1 MVTTQID
8 MGLGEQDKD
17 TSADGPKDKAVQ
29 QSAAAHPTGHQHT
42 PMMQQYLGIK
52 ADYPDTILLY
62 RMGDFYELFFRDA
75 ELASR
80 LLGITLTQRGKAN
93 GEPIPMAGV
102 PYHSIDQ
109 YLAKLVKLGRS
120 VAIAEQIGDPAT
132 SKGPV
137 ERKVVRVVTPGTLVE
152 DSLLDERRD
161 NLLTAVYQRDGQ
173 YAMATLEMSLGHFQ
187 AQQLDSLEQLESEL
201 QRTKPAEIL
210 VSEQNSALADK
221 QAKYAAT
228 PVANWYFDF
237 DVAHDLL
244 CRQFNTKD
252 LVAYGCQDF
261 PLAVCAAGALLQY
274 AKDMQYK
281 AMPHVTDFK
290 ITQKSDFLIIDAASR
305 QNLEIETNLT
315 GGNEFTLVALMDRC
329 ANPMGA
335 RLLRRWLH
343 GPITDRHTIAQR
355 QLAVAEFINSLE
367 RSAIQDLLKRS
378 GDIERIL
385 TRIALNSARPRDLV
399 RLREALHCLPQ
410 LKDHLAPAQCDVLA
424 HLLQTLGPFDKQY
437 QLLEQAI
444 LDEPAVLIRDGGVI
458 RPEFDSEFQEL
469 HQLSKN
475 SGEYL
480 LELEQRERAQTG
492 IATLRVK
499 YNRVHGFYIE
509 VSKAQSGQAPEH
521 YIRRQTLK
529 NAERYITEELK
540 EYEDKVLS
548 AREKSLAREK
558 YLYQTV
564 LDALQPSLSA
574 LQQMAQ
580 ALSQLDVLANFAE
593 RAISL
598 NFCQPMLTDQPGIKI
613 IEGRHPVVE
622 ASQSA
627 PFIANDLELSDSTR
641 MHVITGPNMG
651 GKSTYMRQN
660 ALIALLA
667 YTGSYVPASS
677 ATLGPIDR
685 IFTRIGAADD
695 LAGGR
700 STFMVEMTEMA
711 NILRNASSNSLVL
724 VDEIGRGTSTYD
736 GLSLAWACAVDLATR
751 LNAFSLFA
759 THYFE
764 ITELAE
770 QLASVENVHLDAVEH
785 GQDIVFMYHVKDGP
799 ANQSYGIQVA
809 RLAGLPEQVL
819 NAARERLTLLESQFD
834 QEFHKQDL
842 FVAPPVSAK
851 PEQPTQLPSSPVLNR
866 LDEVDADDL
875 SAREALQLIY
885 ELKQL
890 SK

>member
-1 MVTTQID
+1 MNSTGTPSP
-8 MGLGEQDKD
+8 
-17 TSADGPKDKAVQ
+17 TS
-29 QSAAAHPTGHQHT
+29 QHT

-52 ADYPDTILLY
+52 ADYPDTIVLY
-62 RMGDFYELFFRDA
+62 RMGDFYEVFYGDA

-80 LLGITLTQRGKAN
+80 LLGITLTQRGKSG

-161 NLLTAVYQRDGQ
+161 NTLAAVYQHGGL
-173 YAMATLEMSLGHFQ
+173 YSIATMELSLGHFK
-187 AQQLDSLEQLESEL
+187 AQQLDDIEQVHSEL
-201 QRTKPAEIL
+201 KRIQPAELLIA
-210 VSEQNSALADK
+210 EQQPAITEQETGIVTRSV
-221 QAKYAAT
+221 
-228 PVANWYFDF
+228 PNWYFDF
-237 DVAHDLL
+237 DVANELL
-244 CRQFNTKD
+244 CRQFNTKN

-261 PLAVCAAGALLQY
+261 PLAVSAAGALLQY
-274 AKDMQYK
+274 TKDMQYD
-281 AMPHVTDFK
+281 AIPHINDFS
-290 ITQKSDFLIIDAASR
+290 ISQKSDFLIIDAASR
-305 QNLEIETNLT
+305 QNLEIETNLS
-315 GGNEFTLVALMDRC
+315 GGREFTLVSLMDKC

-343 GPITDRHTIAQR
+343 GPISDRSTLAHR
-355 QLAVAEFINSLE
+355 QLAVGEFIE
-367 RSAIQDLLKRS
+367 RIDQSAIHDLLRKC

-385 TRIALNSARPRDLV
+385 TRIALNNARPRDLV
-399 RLREALHCLPQ
+399 RLRQALHCLPAISH
-410 LKDHLAPAQCDVLA
+410 HLSAANTD
-424 HLLQTLGPFDKQY
+424 LLQNLATKLGPFNAQ
-437 QLLEQAI
+437 QRLLDDAI
-444 LDEPAVLIRDGGVI
+444 LEEPAAVIREGGVI
-458 RPEFDSEFQEL
+458 RPGFDEEFQEL
-469 HQLSKN
+469 HTLSKN
-475 SGEYL
+475 SGEFL
-480 LELEQRERAQTG
+480 VQLEQREREQTG

-509 VSKAQSGQAPEH
+509 TSRAQSSEVPEH

-548 AREKSLAREK
+548 AREKALAREK
-558 YLYQTV
+558 YLYQNIIDQ
-564 LDALQPSLSA
+564 LQPALQEM
-574 LQQMAQ
+574 QGMAQ
-580 ALSQLDVLANFAE
+580 SLAQLDVLSNFAE
-593 RAISL
+593 RAVAL
-598 NFCQPMLTDQPGIKI
+598 NFCKPDLVDETGIHI
-613 IEGRHPVVE
+613 VEGRHPVVE
-622 ASQSA
+622 ANQSA
-627 PFIANDLELSDSTR
+627 PFIANDLVFNNQTR

-711 NILRNASSNSLVL
+711 NILRNATQNSLVL

-736 GLSLAWACAVDLATR
+736 GLSLAWACALDLAKR
-751 LNAFSLFA
+751 LKAFSLFA

-764 ITELAE
+764 ITELAD
-770 QLASVENVHLDAVEH
+770 QLSDVNNVHLDAVEH
-785 GQDIVFMYHVKDGP
+785 GQDIVFMYHVKTGP

-809 RLAGLPEQVL
+809 RLAGLPNEVL
-819 NAARERLTLLESQFD
+819 QTAEDKLYALES
-834 QEFHKQDL
+834 EAAKQAAGNSHQQSMN
-842 FVAPPVSAK
+842 FSMPASKPVK
-851 PEQPTQLPSSPVLNR
+851 VDSPVEKR
-866 LDEVDADDL
+866 LKAIEPDELTARQALDL
-875 SAREALQLIY
+875 LY
-885 ELKQL
+885 ELKSTL
-890 SK
+890 D